1 MIKKEFK
8 EVFGRDGVSRH
19 YVQHNVYKNLTIPLD
34 VFNDMTDDEVEN
46 YITQHL
52 NDVNK
57 QTSSLRKVT
66 PPQKPL
72 SPEEISKAFAEIR
85 RRLQENQSFKEFFN
99 SRK

>member
-8 EVFGRDGVSRH
+8 EVFGKDGVSRH

-57 QTSSLRKVT
+57 QVSSLPKVKK
-66 PPQKPL
+66 PEIPL
-72 SPEEISKAFAEIR
+72 SPEEISREFAEIR
-85 RRLQENQSFKEFFN
+85 RKLQENLSFKDFFN